1 MSVNRSCC
9 KSQIIVLA
17 EGQQHAPTT
26 CNHDIGNLQEDP
38 FSPSVWD
45 HYEAHNEI
53 LPKTKDHKII

>member
-1 MSVNRSCC
+1 MLQIS
-9 KSQIIVLA
+9 IIVLA
-17 EGQQHAPTT
+17 EGQQHAPKK